1 MNDFSEMFE
10 KIFSEKEKEKEEIKS
25 HNRHNSKE
33 DEALDINIEILA
45 NLQRIFDS
53 MSENEKNAEL
63 ILSLKPLLSEELKQ
77 KADEAIKMLKIFS
90 IIPTL
95 KENGILN

>member
-1 MNDFSEMFE
+1 MTDFSEMFE
-10 KIFSEKEKEKEEIKS
+10 KIFSEKEKEKEEKKA
-25 HNRHNSKE
+25 HNKE
-33 DEALDINIEILA
+33 DEALNINIEILA
-45 NLQRIFDS
+45 NLQKIFDN

>member
-1 MNDFSEMFE
+1 MTDFSEMFE
-10 KIFSEKEKEKEEIKS
+10 KIFSEKEKEKEEKKIHS
-25 HNRHNSKE
+25 NKE
-33 DEALDINIEILA
+33 DEALSINIEILA
-45 NLQRIFDS
+45 NLQKIFDN

-63 ILSLKPLLSEELKQ
+63 ILSLKPLLSDELKQ

>member
-1 MNDFSEMFE
+1 MTDFSEMFE
-10 KIFSEKEKEKEEIKS
+10 KIFSEKEKEKEEKKINS
-25 HNRHNSKE
+25 SKE
-33 DEALDINIEILA
+33 DETIKINIEILA
-45 NLQRIFDS
+45 NLQKIFDN

-63 ILSLKPLLSEELKQ
+63 ILSLKPLLSDELKQ

-95 KENGILN
+95 KETGILN

>member
-1 MNDFSEMFE
+1 MTDFSEIFE
-10 KIFSEKEKEKEEIKS
+10 KIFSEKEKEKAREQEKTNYRI
-25 HNRHNSKE
+25 
-33 DEALDINIEILA
+33 DETLRVNIEILS
-45 NLQRIFDS
+45 NLQKIFNY

-63 ILSLKPLLSEELKQ
+63 ITALKPLLSDDLQQ

-95 KENGILN
+95 KEHGILN

>member
-1 MNDFSEMFE
+1 MTDFSEMFE
-10 KIFSEKEKEKEEIKS
+10 RIFSEKEKEKEEKNLHS
-25 HNRHNSKE
+25 SKE
-33 DEALDINIEILA
+33 DEALSINIEILA
-45 NLQRIFDS
+45 NLQKIFDN